1 MFNEKVALHP
11 LNNRSYNKLSIFMND
26 QVHCM
31 SCCHLYN
38 LTLKNILGDR
48 RRKTKLSVLTQLFLN
63 RSIQTHGKEGH
74 NPIEDAQAAMSL
86 VNLKLE
92 KGLSFGD
99 VVLGRGLFFGFKPK

>member
-1 MFNEKVALHP
+1 M
-11 LNNRSYNKLSIFMND
+11 
-26 QVHCM
+26 
-31 SCCHLYN
+31 
-38 LTLKNILGDR
+38 
-48 RRKTKLSVLTQLFLN
+48 LTQLFLN

-99 VVLGRGLFFGFKPK
+99 VVLGRGLFIGYNIIGCLKKTANFVIICRCLNDD